1 MKKETQS
8 VLNQKL
14 FTICNNIESPR
25 NREKIVESLLK
36 KGADPNTEGALE
48 QAAFRGKTD
57 IVKVLLETGRVKQE
71 NIQEALER
79 NIEGM
84 VYHFTAPPAPHL
96 GFPVAKLLLEKG
108 AMPTKNMYNFLYEQ
122 AANVQK
128 DPDLRRDQ
136 AVKMELELYLSAI
149 ELLNTY
155 VKREEIYC
163 LIL

>member
-1 MKKETQS
+1 MKKETQF

-14 FTICNNIESPR
+14 FSLCNNIESPK

-57 IVKVLLETGRVKQE
+57 IVKVLLETEKIKQE

-79 NIEGM
+79 NIEGI
-84 VYHFTAPPAPHL
+84 VYHSHL
-96 GFPVAKLLLEKG
+96 GFPVAKLLLERG

-128 DPDLRRDQ
+128 DPDLRKDQ
-136 AVKMELELYLSAI
+136 AVQMELELYLSAI
-149 ELLNTY
+149 ELLNKY

-163 LIL
+163 VIL